1 MSLQKTRE
9 FILQEKMISL
19 TDKGKIMDI
28 DKEVVGTFGGKL
40 IKIGNT
46 YRIRELDET
55 PILTIHEK
63 IISLRSAYTFYKGGE
78 QDEDKYIGKMKQ
90 KLVSVKPKYWFEDPN
105 ENKVFTM
112 KGNILTLKFKIL
124 KDDKVVAEINKKVFK
139 SLIKGTYGIK
149 MNPDLDDDSAMLV
162 LGIVIML
169 HHEKEE
175 NSKKSRRRF

>member
-19 TDKGKIMDI
+19 TDKGKIMNL
-28 DKEVVGTFGGKL
+28 DKEVLGTFGGKV
-40 IKIGNT
+40 IQIGNT
-46 YRIRELDET
+46 YRIRDLDDT
-55 PILTIHEK
+55 PLLTIHEK
-63 IISLRSAYTFYKGGE
+63 VISMRSAYTFYKGGE
-78 QDEDKYIGKMKQ
+78 QDDDKLIGKMK
-90 KLVSVKPKYWFEDPN
+90 KKIVSVKPKFWFEDPD

-112 KGNILTLKFKIL
+112 KGNIFALKYKIL
-124 KDDKVVAEINKKVFK
+124 KDDKVVAEIHKKLFK
-139 SLIKGTYGIK
+139 SIIKGTYGIK

-175 NSKKSRRRF
+175 DSKRSRRRF